1 MSRPLSPGHPLKII
15 TDPYPLVIRLPCHA
29 SHIYDLECIAPWLKL
44 QPTCPLDRVDLLQKK
59 NKRDT
64 PEQVAKGTEDDGDEE
79 EGEWDDMY
87 A

>member
-1 MSRPLSPGHPLKII
+1 MAIHKT

-29 SHIYDLECIAPWLKL
+29 SHLYDLDCIAPWLKL
-44 QPTCPLDRVDLLQKK
+44 QSTCPLDRVDLLKKK
-59 NKRDT
+59 NERHI
-64 PEQVAKGTEDDGDEE
+64 PAHLVKGTEENGDEG